1 MGKMPTPPTFYFF
14 TLLLLSYRYLRRS
27 ISILRERS
35 VLVSIVLISISQF
48 VHESMTQH
56 TLTLTM
62 YEHDTFALVMLV
74 LLERTAEV
82 VELIVEDICR
92 SHTCSCLQQFI
103 GMKVYNKDVIA
114 FGATVT
120 MSE

>member
-1 MGKMPTPPTFYFF
+1 
-14 TLLLLSYRYLRRS
+14 
-27 ISILRERS
+27 
-35 VLVSIVLISISQF
+35 
-48 VHESMTQH
+48 MTQH

-92 SHTCSCLQQFI
+92 AHTCSCLQQFV

-114 FGATVT
+114 IGAAVT
-120 MSE
+120 MSG